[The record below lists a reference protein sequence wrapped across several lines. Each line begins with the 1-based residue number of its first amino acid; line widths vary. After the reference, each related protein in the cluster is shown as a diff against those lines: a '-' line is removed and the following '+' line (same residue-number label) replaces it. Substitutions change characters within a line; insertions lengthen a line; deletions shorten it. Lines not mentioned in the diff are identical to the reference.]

1 MDGVKLSKSKKYDT
15 IGKINFAGSVHEKD
29 IKKADKLMNNFS
41 FFKSVEE
48 RHDDAIEIFKSI
60 FAKCLLAKKYAEALY
75 CAEKIMVCS
84 IKVYDH
90 YTYYDYG
97 MRCVEIG
104 EKTNEYD
111 YCIKK
116 THEIIET
123 LSDDHKYFSKL
134 VEIWEYTA
142 RIEILRNNNDDAID
156 AYLKASEITTYP
168 HTTTKY
174 KFEAVKLL
182 MVDEK
187 YRDCLNILN
196 EMIRLC
202 EKTDSLKYHVKEYI
216 LYLWMISLILTNKD
230 PIKNKYDT
238 QEVQNKVENHKSR
251 FDVKR
256 SIEYDLVMACI
267 EALEN
272 DNVEIFNKA
281 VMYYDRIKRL
291 DNYMTKMLLIIKN
304 KLSNSDNIVIGD
316 SNGNSN
322 SWSDNDF
329 DIDLR

>member
-1 MDGVKLSKSKKYDT
+1 
-15 IGKINFAGSVHEKD
+15 
-29 IKKADKLMNNFS
+29 
-41 FFKSVEE
+41 
-48 RHDDAIEIFKSI
+48 
-60 FAKCLLAKKYAEALY
+60 
-75 CAEKIMVCS
+75 
-84 IKVYDH
+84 
-90 YTYYDYG
+90 
-97 MRCVEIG
+97 
-104 EKTNEYD
+104 
-111 YCIKK
+111 
-116 THEIIET
+116 
-123 LSDDHKYFSKL
+123 
-134 VEIWEYTA
+134 
-142 RIEILRNNNDDAID
+142 
-156 AYLKASEITTYP
+156 
-168 HTTTKY
+168 
-174 KFEAVKLL
+174 
-182 MVDEK
+182 
-187 YRDCLNILN
+187 
-196 EMIRLC
+196 
-202 EKTDSLKYHVKEYI
+202 
-216 LYLWMISLILTNKD
+216 MISLILTNKD